1 MQSRYHISFPFQL
14 PAEWQ
19 WAVPWQ
25 ASGGRQT
32 LMVRFGRSITVRWS
46 RGAKAARQMKHNND
60 CSNAT
65 TAPRTWRKKIGQL
78 ILCFFFPFP
87 LRKRDVREKGV
98 IGSEGQMR
106 KGERESVWKSKTEQI
121 EALTLTVFLC
131 QFTHYNRDVPCEYY
145 YSTVSQNYTVIRR
158 IQH

>member
-106 KGERESVWKSKTEQI
+106 KGERVGMEISDEKI